1 MVICVQR
8 GLKLKLHQLK
18 YVFTVANEGLNV
30 SLAAEQLH
38 TSQPGVSK
46 QIRLLEDEIGVPIF
60 NRTGKRLTDI
70 TPAGNEIVSRIR
82 TILREIE
89 NIKLIGKE
97 HTGEEEGILVIA
109 TTHTQARYALPK
121 IVKTFLSQHPKVSL
135 SVKQG
140 YPKQIAKMVLDGEAD
155 LVIATEAVSQ
165 SKNLIA
171 LPCYKWNRCVLVLP
185 KHPLL
190 KRRTRLSLKNL
201 SEYPIVTYDDAF
213 AGQNFVHDAFANAGL
228 QPNVV
233 FTALDTD
240 VIKAYVEIGLGIGLV
255 ATMAYDKSRD
265 NKLRMID
272 VGHLFAPNTTW
283 VGIRRGS
290 YLRRY
295 VYDFIQLFAPHLD
308 KRTIMAAMQLE

>member
-1 MVICVQR
+1 M
-8 GLKLKLHQLK
+8 KLHQLK
-18 YVFTVANEGLNV
+18 YAFTVAKQGLNV

-46 QIRLLEDEIGVPIF
+46 QIRLLEEEIGVSIF

-70 TPAGNEIVSRIR
+70 TPAGNEIVHRIS

-89 NIKLIGKE
+89 NIKQIGKE
-97 HTGEEEGILVIA
+97 HTGEEEGTLVIA
-109 TTHTQARYALPK
+109 TTHTQARYVLPK
-121 IVKTFLSQHPKVSL
+121 IVKTFLSQHPNVNL

-140 YPKQIAKMVLDGEAD
+140 YPKQISQMVLDGEAD

-165 SKNLIA
+165 ARSLMA

-190 KRRTRLSLKNL
+190 KRRIRLTLKDL
-201 SEYPIVTYDDAF
+201 SKYPIVTYDDAF
-213 AGQNFVHDAFANAGL
+213 AGQTHVHQAFADAGL
-228 QPNVV
+228 QANVV

-255 ATMAYDKSRD
+255 ATMAYKKSHDKS
-265 NKLRMID
+265 LRMID
-272 VGHLFAPNTTW
+272 VGHLFEPNTTW

-295 VYDFIQLFAPHLD
+295 VYEFIQLFAPHLD
-308 KRTIMAAMQLE
+308 KKTVMAAMQLD